1 MSWNIRGRSMELCSC
16 EMLCPCWLGAT
27 GKPDKGWCGGALAF
41 QIEEGSSDGV
51 DLSGCTVALG
61 AWWPGNFFE
70 GHGKARV
77 YISDKAS
84 SDQQRELEAIFTGK
98 RGGHLHDLFG
108 AVFDSWLPTRVTT
121 VEAAWGEKPSLTV
134 GDVGQATLDP
144 LKDPTGQATKVTGAA
159 AQAGFQFVGMDLASS
174 IGSCW
179 TDPDFQSWEGDSGT
193 LHVFDWAA

>member
-1 MSWNIRGRSMELCSC
+1 MPWNIRGQSMELCSC

-41 QIEEGSSDGV
+41 QIEEGISDGV

-84 SDQQRELEAIFTGK
+84 GDQQRELEAIFTGQ
-98 RGGHLHDLFG
+98 RGGHLQDLFG
-108 AVFDSWLPTRVTT
+108 AVFDNWLPTRVTT

-193 LHVFDWAA
+193 LHVFDWIA